1 MKTYIK
7 IVLIICIPIYF
18 LTFSPVSLCASN
30 ETDTVTQDVC
40 NDSVLDSSNTEAH
53 NYNINKEK
61 NINTDL
67 SKSKSSFFNRK
78 PSKLNIKNFTIFS
91 IICLAAW
98 KISPEFF
105 MSASLAYLIFL

>member
-7 IVLIICIPIYF
+7 IALIICIPIYF

-30 ETDTVTQDVC
+30 ETDTATQNVC
-40 NDSVLDSSNTEAH
+40 NDPILDSSNTEVCD
-53 NYNINKEK
+53 YNVQEEK
-61 NINTDL
+61 NINTN
-67 SKSKSSFFNRK
+67 SAKSKFSFFNRK

-98 KISPEFF
+98 KISPDFL
-105 MSASLAYLIFL
+105 MNASLAYLIFL